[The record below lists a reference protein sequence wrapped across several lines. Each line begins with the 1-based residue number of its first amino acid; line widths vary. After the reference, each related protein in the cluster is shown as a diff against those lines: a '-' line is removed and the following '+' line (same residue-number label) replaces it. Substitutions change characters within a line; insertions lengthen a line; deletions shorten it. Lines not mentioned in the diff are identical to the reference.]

1 MVNWYKNLY
10 VGDTAK
16 KKQKKWMRRIENK
29 KAVPGVWLLTLPSNQ
44 QNNLDVIPADLL
56 LQPAVRRNCPMIVGL
71 AVSREEAFELVEAI
85 ALETYR
91 ETGEVKIREW
101 LLNRIEGCESKV
113 NHTSTN
119 TCIHTILPLCCQKL
133 FRTRMGEIDIHRKFF
148 FLIIFISRN
157 RKLLLRAF
165 RQQFLRQFLRH
176 IRELPG
182 KHLESMTFSKRYNF
196 V

>member
-29 KAVPGVWLLTLPSNQ
+29 KAVPG
-44 QNNLDVIPADLL
+44 DLL

-101 LLNRIEGCESKV
+101 LLNRIEGCE
-113 NHTSTN
+113 
-119 TCIHTILPLCCQKL
+119 
-133 FRTRMGEIDIHRKFF
+133 
-148 FLIIFISRN
+148 
-157 RKLLLRAF
+157 
-165 RQQFLRQFLRH
+165 
-176 IRELPG
+176 
-182 KHLESMTFSKRYNF
+182 
-196 V
+196 